1 MIDFGIGSYYNHIK
15 MTNPILPPALRTIHD
30 AIEYSGQALSQA
42 AASLA
47 LGEYTDALKCLQIAH
62 ERTGQTAMRFERQL
76 AETVRVSA

>member
-1 MIDFGIGSYYNHIK
+1 
-15 MTNPILPPALRTIHD
+15 MTNPILPPALRIIHD
-30 AIEYSGQALSQA
+30 

-47 LGEYTDALKCLQIAH
+47 IDEYTDALRCLQLAH